1 MVTVT
6 PVPGVLQPIQ
16 AVPVEAVRA
25 PMAVIRTVTPTTSSP
40 GSQNQVSAQAK
51 ALTEQIQTAVV
62 KQGSLAPLI
71 ADLELAADTPGLPA
85 AVQNAAARVLAQA
98 GPLGQTI
105 SGTDIAK
112 AFAQSG
118 LFLEARL
125 AAEPRT
131 SPIGRDLKAGLL
143 VLKKALDGFLATQAQ
158 APTARTP
165 GPTPPPPYREG
176 ATSAQP
182 PAMAS
187 LPPGAPAPT
196 VAKRLVTETES
207 ALARTELLQL
217 ASLPTAPQPGSPDT
231 QVTRWMFEIPFTS
244 PQGATVAQFEI
255 SRDGGGGAEFD
266 GAQVWRAGFSLD
278 VEPLGPLHA
287 RVSLVGDQ
295 AGVNLWAERAEGEA
309 RLKAMTPMLAMG
321 LAKANIRADV
331 AVHAGAPP
339 RPTPGA
345 GQFVD
350 QVS

>member
-25 PMAVIRTVTPTTSSP
+25 PMAVIRTVTPTPSSP
-40 GSQNQVSAQAK
+40 SSQNQVSAQAK
-51 ALTEQIQTAVV
+51 ALTEQVQTAVV

-98 GPLGQTI
+98 GPLGPTI
-105 SGTDIAK
+105 NGADIAK

-131 SPIGRDLKAGLL
+131 SPVGRDLKAGLL
-143 VLKKALDGFLATQAQ
+143 VLKKALDGFLATQPE
-158 APTARTP
+158 APAARTP

-187 LPPGAPAPT
+187 LPPGAPPAA
-196 VAKRLVTETES
+196 VAKRLVTEAES

-217 ASLPTAPQPGSPDT
+217 ASLPTAAPANAPDV

-255 SRDGGGGAEFD
+255 SRDGGGAEFD

-278 VEPLGPLHA
+278 VEPLGPLHV
-287 RVSLVGDQ
+287 RVSLAGDQ

-309 RLKAMTPMLAMG
+309 KLKAMTPMLAMG